1 MDTIGDSII
10 SAIPQERVLSQT
22 FVGEIFPQF
31 PHRPIHGSDLRI
43 AFLQHLTQGPFDRNP
58 RLQGR
63 ERDEAILKSFRQ
75 LIVEGKIL
83 LQGAVRFVR

>member
-10 SAIPQERVLSQT
+10 SAIPQNRVLSQT
-22 FVGEIFPQF
+22 FVGEIFPELS
-31 PHRPIHGSDLRI
+31 HRPIHGSDLRI
-43 AFLQHLTQGPFDRNP
+43 ALLQDLAQGPFDGKP
-58 RLQGR
+58 RLQRR
-63 ERDEAILKSFRQ
+63 ERDEAILISFRQ